1 MNSIGER
8 LTAERNRLGLNQGE
22 MAERGGVQRTAQSNY
37 ERGTRMPDAAYL
49 AALAQHGVD
58 VLFIVTGQPTP
69 VPEKDMNLYG
79 DAWEVLDRT
88 LQENKKNMP
97 AEKKRQAAEALF
109 EAVRSGEGSAQSL
122 ATLLIKA
129 A

>member
-1 MNSIGER
+1 
-8 LTAERNRLGLNQGE
+8 

-37 ERGTRMPDAAYL
+37 ERGARVPDAAYL
-49 AALAQHGVD
+49 AAIAQAGAD
-58 VLFIVTGQPTP
+58 VLFIVTGTHTP
-69 VPEKDMNLYG
+69 AVDEDMRLYG

-122 ATLLIKA
+122 AALLIKA

>member
-8 LTAERNRLGLNQGE
+8 LREERTRLGMNQGD
-22 MAERGGVQRTAQSNY
+22 MAQHGGVQRTAQSNY
-37 ERGTRMPDAAYL
+37 ERGDRVPDAAYL
-49 AALAQHGVD
+49 TLVAEAGVD
-58 VLFIVTGQPTP
+58 VLYVVTGERRPG
-69 VPEKDMNLYG
+69 VDELRLYG

-97 AEKKRQAAEALF
+97 PEKKRQAAEALF
-109 EAVRSGEGSAQSL
+109 DAVRSGEGSAQSL
-122 ATLLIKA
+122 ATLLIRA

>member
-8 LTAERNRLGLNQGE
+8 LTAERNRLGFNQGE

-37 ERGTRMPDAAYL
+37 ERGARVPDAAYL
-49 AALAQHGVD
+49 AAIAQAGAD
-58 VLFIVTGQPTP
+58 VLFIVTGTPTP
-69 VPEKDMNLYG
+69 AVDEDMRLYG

-122 ATLLIKA
+122 AALLIKA